1 MTHDF
6 LHNIKSTHYL
16 HHRARKHGYLKKSI
30 DADHGLVNLYNGRF
44 GRGFTL
50 EYHQPGRGHN
60 FHYIEYWI
68 ERGDPRGLL
77 SLSRLKARAQQGDR

>member
-6 LHNIKSTHYL
+6 LRYSENAYYL
-16 HHRARKHGYLKKSI
+16 HHRARKHGYLKQSI
-30 DADHGLVNLYNGRF
+30 DKDHPIITHYNGRF

-60 FHYIEYWI
+60 LHYIEYWI
-68 ERGDPRGLL
+68 
-77 SLSRLKARAQQGDR
+77 

>member
-6 LHNIKSTHYL
+6 LRYSENAYYL
-16 HHRARKHGYLKKSI
+16 HHRARKHGYLKQSI
-30 DADHGLVNLYNGRF
+30 DKDHPIITHYNGRF
-44 GRGFTL
+44 GCGFTL
-50 EYHQPGRGHN
+50 EYHQPGSGHN

-68 ERGDPRGLL
+68 ERGDLRGLL

>member
-6 LHNIKSTHYL
+6 MLNIKSTHYL
-16 HHRARKHGYLKKSI
+16 HHRARKHGYLRQSI
-30 DADHGLVNLYNGRF
+30 DADHGIVTHYNGRF

-50 EYHQPGRGHN
+50 ECHQPGRGHN

>member
-1 MTHDF
+1 M
-6 LHNIKSTHYL
+6 LNIKSTHYL
-16 HHRARKHGYLKKSI
+16 HHRARKHGYLKQSI
-30 DADHGLVNLYNGRF
+30 DADHGLVNPYNGRF
-44 GRGFTL
+44 GRGFTI

-68 ERGDPRGLL
+68 ERFDPRGLL

>member
-6 LHNIKSTHYL
+6 LLHSENNYYL
-16 HHRARKHGYLKKSI
+16 HHRARKHGYLKQSI
-30 DADHGLVNLYNGRF
+30 DKDHGIITHYNGRF
-44 GRGFTL
+44 GRGFIL
-50 EYHQPGRGHN
+50 EYHQPGPGHN

-77 SLSRLKARAQQGDR
+77 SLSRLQARAQPGDR

>member
-6 LHNIKSTHYL
+6 KFTIKSTHYL
-16 HHRARKHGYLKKSI
+16 HHRARKHGYLKQSI
-30 DADHGLVNLYNGRF
+30 DADHGIVNHYNGRF

-50 EYHQPGRGHN
+50 EYHQPGPGHN

-77 SLSRLKARAQQGDR
+77 SLSRLQARSQQGK

>member
-6 LHNIKSTHYL
+6 LLNIKSTHYL
-16 HHRARKHGYLKKSI
+16 HHRARKHGYLKQSI
-30 DADHGLVNLYNGRF
+30 DSDRGLANPYNGRF

-68 ERGDPRGLL
+68 ERGDQRGIL
-77 SLSRLKARAQQGDR
+77 SLSRVKARAQQGDR

>member
-6 LHNIKSTHYL
+6 LLNIKSTHYL
-16 HHRARKHGYLKKSI
+16 HHRARKHGYLKQSI
-30 DADHGLVNLYNGRF
+30 DSDHGLVNPYNGRF

-50 EYHQPGRGHN
+50 EYHQPGRCHN

-68 ERGDPRGLL
+68 ERGDPHGLL

>member
-1 MTHDF
+1 MTHNF
-6 LHNIKSTHYL
+6 KFTIKGTHYL
-16 HHRARKHGYLKKSI
+16 HHRARKHGYLKQSI
-30 DADHGLVNLYNGRF
+30 DSDHGLVNPYNGRF

-77 SLSRLKARAQQGDR
+77 SLSRLKARSQQGDR